1 MIQSYPTKRRAELGK
16 LKVTQLSFTWMTHS
30 CWKVWLLKWAQTLDP
45 KVSKTFKIASGQYL
59 DVFGHIIGQ
68 TFWLADQIFEW
79 HLIMI
84 TYSLKEV
91 YPQCALLT
99 WGWALSYEM
108 LRSYRESYIR
118 SRLIKYYLASKQI
131 NKPISIAVQIHSTVE
146 V

>member
-1 MIQSYPTKRRAELGK
+1 MIQSYPTKRRAELGT

-30 CWKVWLLKWAQTLDP
+30 CWKVSLLKWAQTLDP
-45 KVSKTFKIASGQYL
+45 KVSKTFEIASVQCL

-99 WGWALSYEM
+99 WGWALSYEIF
-108 LRSYRESYIR
+108 RSYRESYIR
-118 SRLIKYYLASKQI
+118 SRLIKAKALCKQD
-131 NKPISIAVQIHSTVE
+131 NRCFLV
-146 V
+146 